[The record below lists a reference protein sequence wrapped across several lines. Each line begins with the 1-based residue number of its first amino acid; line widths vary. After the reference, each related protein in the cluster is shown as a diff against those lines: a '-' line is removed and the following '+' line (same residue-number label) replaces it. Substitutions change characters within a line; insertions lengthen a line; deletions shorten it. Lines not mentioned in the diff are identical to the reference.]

1 MAYSVHDFLVQNII
15 KNPNRQDYQ
24 KMVTQTFTFGTLSYA
39 FVALGGFGTFGFI
52 QRLLIDIVTNPIPR
66 L

>member
-1 MAYSVHDFLVQNII
+1 MMAYSVHDFLVQNII

-39 FVALGGFGTFGFI
+39 FVALGGFGNVGFI
-52 QRLLIDIVTNPIPR
+52 
-66 L
+66 